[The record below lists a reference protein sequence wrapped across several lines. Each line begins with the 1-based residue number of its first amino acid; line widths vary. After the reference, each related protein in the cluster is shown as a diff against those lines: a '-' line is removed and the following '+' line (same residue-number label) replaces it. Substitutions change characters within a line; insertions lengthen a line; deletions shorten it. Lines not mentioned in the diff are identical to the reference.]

1 MRKVE
6 RGRVREWTK
15 SSFLDWPSHTEEA
28 KLFCGRCFWERLN
41 LSSVNRR
48 NCPNGGPL
56 KKGEKNGRPIFFK
69 VAAERRW
76 ERREAACLCTES
88 GLRCRFLSGEAN
100 LWRLENNLVT
110 AVGGCWGGG
119 VGGGGRVSGVSRRWE
134 HAWHFIPFQLMRHG
148 LRAVN
153 PPSSWEPESQGL
165 VFLPWLN
172 KGQVTSALLRYK
184 DLRKGLKNTQAWT
197 RSSFIMLGRRHLRV
211 SVKINENKDI
221 MQKTTF

>member
-1 MRKVE
+1 MVNFFLRYFTKCRVKTWRKVE
-6 RGRVREWTK
+6 RGWVRVGPWTK
-15 SSFLDWPSHTEEA
+15 SSFLDWPSLTEEA
-28 KLFCGRCFWERLN
+28 KLFCGRCFWEHLN

-48 NCPNGGPL
+48 SCPNGGPL

-119 VGGGGRVSGVSRRWE
+119 WLGGGGRVFGR
-134 HAWHFIPFQLMRHG
+134 LT
-148 LRAVN
+148 AV
-153 PPSSWEPESQGL
+153 
-165 VFLPWLN
+165 
-172 KGQVTSALLRYK
+172 R
-184 DLRKGLKNTQAWT
+184 T
-197 RSSFIMLGRRHLRV
+197 RLTLHSFPVNAVRTEG
-211 SVKINENKDI
+211 S
-221 MQKTTF
+221 